1 MRYEAL
7 CHLSICFSIGKGSPL
22 SSYIV
27 EERPVVHIG
36 IRGRIVT
43 IERTRASFG
52 TIVRIAESS
61 EGTKTQDKE
70 FYLSFDKDGA
80 KVVNFRQTTMSKSDF
95 YIKNLALTGKVG
107 AIAPCVPC
115 FALPAQDTKNAVVSQ
130 SSSASQRNAP

>member
-36 IRGRIVT
+36 IRGLIVT
-43 IERTRASFG
+43 VERTRASFG

-95 YIKNLALTGKVG
+95 YIKT
-107 AIAPCVPC
+107 
-115 FALPAQDTKNAVVSQ
+115 LP
-130 SSSASQRNAP
+130 